1 MDWIDNSPSVLRRI
15 VGRPPI
21 RNLLVNLATKANEK
35 RILSFARD
43 VDIVYLLKA
52 LSYPLVQALRRE
64 TKARVV
70 YDIVDAMWLHEWRHT
85 DQFHKVLRSVD
96 AVTTDN
102 EITADYIRPFNANC
116 TIIPDAPQVEEF
128 DKRRGVLEKKP
139 DDKII
144 LGWIGSP
151 GTIYN
156 LYVIWEAL
164 EELFRRHPRLHLRLV
179 GTGRNLKLIPAFE
192 RVRFS
197 CRPSYN
203 QVEMIEEVFGMH
215 IRPLPFTEYR
225 QVPVTRGFKGRY
237 LHERGGGCGHFPGRS
252 SISEFIRDG
261 VNGMIADS
269 TQEWIDKL
277 EMLISNEDLRL
288 RLAQNGL
295 ESVRS
300 SFRLDQSFAKLK
312 DVLLATES

>member
-1 MDWIDNSPSVLRRI
+1 M
-15 VGRPPI
+15 
-21 RNLLVNLATKANEK
+21 
-35 RILSFARD
+35 
-43 VDIVYLLKA
+43 
-52 LSYPLVQALRRE
+52 
-64 TKARVV
+64 
-70 YDIVDAMWLHEWRHT
+70 YDIVDALWLQNWRHT
-85 DQFHKVLRSVD
+85 DQFHEVLRSVD

-102 EITADYIRPFNANC
+102 EITADYVRPFNANC
-116 TIIPDAPQVEEF
+116 TIIPDVPQVEEF
-128 DKRRGVLEKKP
+128 DKRRARLEKKP
-139 DDKII
+139 DNKII

-151 GTIYN
+151 DNVYN

-164 EELFRRHPRLHLRLV
+164 EELFRRHPSLHLRLV
-179 GTGRNLKLIPAFE
+179 GTGRNLKLIPPFE

-215 IRPLPFTEYR
+215 IGLFPLQNTERCRSRGVLKAAIYMSGEA
-225 QVPVTRGFKGRY
+225 VVVTSPVGQCRE
-237 LHERGGGCGHFPGRS
+237 L
-252 SISEFIRDG
+252 IRDG
-261 VNGMIADS
+261 VNGMIAGS

-277 EMLISNEDLRL
+277 EVLISNEDLRL

-312 DVLLATES
+312 DVLLATDS